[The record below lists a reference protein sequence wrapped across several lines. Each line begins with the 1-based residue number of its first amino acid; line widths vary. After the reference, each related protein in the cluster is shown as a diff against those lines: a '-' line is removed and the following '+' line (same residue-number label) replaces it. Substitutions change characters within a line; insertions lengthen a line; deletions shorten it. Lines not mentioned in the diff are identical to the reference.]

1 MKEYDESTEINIM
14 KKEDIPFVE
23 STCIPFTV
31 RFSNPFG
38 VTKRMR
44 HEFESRYGSVSFG
57 NNDIKRISYKNET
70 FTKLSCRF
78 STYKDNT
85 YDSVKKC
92 FYNQKE
98 AEFKLQNIMA
108 MRRTVISPNKKTCFL
123 SKKTVTSNIPI
134 KSSINDHC
142 ITSNKVSE
150 CSSLKQDDITFLE
163 TSNSSA
169 NISRSLYSWKRKK
182 VLTKQ
187 DLDKELDSY
196 MSEIKLKEP
205 YNHVEKAK
213 EELEVIDFTQEVDE
227 SLLLEVM

>member
-1 MKEYDESTEINIM
+1 MKQYDESTEINIM

-38 VTKRMR
+38 VTKRTR
-44 HEFESRYGSVSFG
+44 HEFESRYGSASFG
-57 NNDIKRISYKNET
+57 SNDIKRISYKNET

-85 YDSVKKC
+85 YDSVKKR

-108 MRRTVISPNKKTCFL
+108 IRRTVIPPNKKTCL
-123 SKKTVTSNIPI
+123 LLKKTATSNILI
-134 KSSINDHC
+134 ESSINDHC
-142 ITSNKVSE
+142 ITSNNVAES
-150 CSSLKQDDITFLE
+150 SSLKQNGIASHE

-169 NISRSLYSWKRKK
+169 NISKSLYSWKRKK

-205 YNHVEKAK
+205 YNQVEKVK
-213 EELEVIDFTQEVDE
+213 EELEAMDFFFTQEC
-227 SLLLEVM
+227 SS